1 MTIVLKQKR
10 IGSYYIC
17 LEEFINYK
25 GGLSY
30 EVAIHEEVGDL
41 LYHYRGSLIT
51 NDKTA
56 ANNRYYYYCRKA
68 KEEN

>member
-1 MTIVLKQKR
+1 MAIVLKQKQ

-25 GGLSY
+25 GELNY
-30 EVAIHEEVGDL
+30 KATIHEEVGDL
-41 LYHYRGSLIT
+41 LYHYRGGLIT
-51 NDKTA
+51 NNKTT

-68 KEEN
+68 KKEN